1 MKVMVFDV
9 GGTEIKYSVMDEG
22 LNRTDAGSVPT
33 PQDTQEHF
41 LDTLYALYSPHRDEV
56 SGIAMALPGFVDTR
70 TGFVSNGGALLYN
83 TGTQVGQLVRERCG
97 CPVTLENDGKAA
109 ALAELQAGALQGC
122 CNAAVFII
130 GTGVGGGI
138 IANGQLGTT
147 AEAEAVI
154 AREGKKIVAAING
167 NFYNCWYDRN
177 KPLSVMENNYPR
189 IYGAIVTDG
198 KMLNSGASVAL
209 GIASDGSMKIARA
222 TIKGTLTLGRTRI
235 VAWCVNTS
243 NSDPQACYILTDELA
258 LGVDIPE
265 SSEIVIVRDGT
276 VEDVQSGCANFRTPS
291 GAVAMVLN
299 SGCYVRGMARV
310 GMRAEYGF
318 CVTDG
323 DSDMENMKN
332 IIGGT
337 GMIVEHGVSA
347 VDNNPNVTADDQDPD
362 TVSVRSFA
370 AITADGRLMLATVT
384 SSYRAIAQS
393 LVQMGVQDAMTL
405 DGGASSMLY
414 ANGRTLY
421 PAGREMASIL
431 AVLDDAGDDV
441 PAAKPAQSSV
451 SSWAQADVEQA
462 AQLGILPQSLQSS
475 YQTAITRGEF
485 CRLLSGYLAA
495 RSGVSAAE
503 FCRNRGIDPAS
514 ASFSDTAD
522 ADIRLIAATGVVT
535 GYPDGTFRPDAA
547 IARQDAAIMLKRLAG
562 LFDVQVSGSGPSFTD
577 AAQISDYAKDG
588 VSFATAIG
596 LMNGHANGSFA
607 PRAQITREQAVV
619 TVMNAWRKLG

>member
-1 MKVMVFDV
+1 MKIIQKAALLLALVLLLSTAAFAAAITTTTETI
-9 GGTEIKYSVMDEG
+9 GGAAAQVVYVTPSANTEI
-22 LNRTDAGSVPT
+22 RA
-33 PQDTQEHF
+33 
-41 LDTLYALYSPHRDEV
+41 
-56 SGIAMALPGFVDTR
+56 
-70 TGFVSNGGALLYN
+70 
-83 TGTQVGQLVRERCG
+83 
-97 CPVTLENDGKAA
+97 
-109 ALAELQAGALQGC
+109 
-122 CNAAVFII
+122 
-130 GTGVGGGI
+130 I

-310 GMRAEYGF
+310 GMRVEYGF

-393 LVQMGVQDAMTL
+393 LVQMGVRDAMTL

-414 ANGRTLY
+414 ANGKTLY

-451 SSWAQADVEQA
+451 SSWAQ
-462 AQLGILPQSLQSS
+462 
-475 YQTAITRGEF
+475 
-485 CRLLSGYLAA
+485 
-495 RSGVSAAE
+495 
-503 FCRNRGIDPAS
+503 
-514 ASFSDTAD
+514 AD

-562 LFDVQVSGSGPSFTD
+562 LFDVQAAGSGQTFTD

>member
-1 MKVMVFDV
+1 MKIIQKAALLLALVLLLSTAAFAAAITTTTETI
-9 GGTEIKYSVMDEG
+9 GGAAAQVVYVTPSANTEI
-22 LNRTDAGSVPT
+22 RA
-33 PQDTQEHF
+33 
-41 LDTLYALYSPHRDEV
+41 
-56 SGIAMALPGFVDTR
+56 
-70 TGFVSNGGALLYN
+70 
-83 TGTQVGQLVRERCG
+83 
-97 CPVTLENDGKAA
+97 
-109 ALAELQAGALQGC
+109 
-122 CNAAVFII
+122 
-130 GTGVGGGI
+130 I

-310 GMRAEYGF
+310 GMHAEYGF

-441 PAAKPAQSSV
+441 PAAKPAQSSA

-462 AQLGILPQSLQSS
+462 AQLGILPQSLQSG

-562 LFDVQVSGSGPSFTD
+562 LFDVQAAGSGQTFTD

>member
-1 MKVMVFDV
+1 MKM
-9 GGTEIKYSVMDEG
+9 IRK
-22 LNRTDAGSVPT
+22 A
-33 PQDTQEHF
+33 
-41 LDTLYALYSPHRDEV
+41 
-56 SGIAMALPGFVDTR
+56 
-70 TGFVSNGGALLYN
+70 ALLLALVLLL
-83 TGTQVGQLVRERCG
+83 GT
-97 CPVTLENDGKAA
+97 A
-109 ALAELQAGALQGC
+109 ALAAGVTTTTETIGG
-122 CNAAVFII
+122 AAAQVVYVTPGENTEIRA
-130 GTGVGGGI
+130 V

-147 AEAEAVI
+147 AKAEAVI
-154 AREGKKIVAAING
+154 AGEGKRIVAAVNG

-209 GIASDGSMKIARA
+209 GIAADGSMKIARA
-222 TIKGTLTLGRTRI
+222 TIKGTMTLGRQKL
-235 VAWCVNTS
+235 VAWCVNAS
-243 NSDPQACYILTDELA
+243 NSDAQACYILTDELA

-265 SSEIVIVRDGT
+265 SSEIVIVRDGK
-276 VEDVQSGCANFRTPS
+276 VESVQSGCADFRTPA
-291 GAVAMVLN
+291 GTVAMVLN
-299 SGCYVRGMARV
+299 SGCYARGSARV
-310 GMRAEYGF
+310 GSRAEYGF

-323 DSDMENMKN
+323 DRDMENMKN

-337 GMIVEHGVSA
+337 GMIVENGVSA

-362 TVSVRSFA
+362 SVSVRSFA

-414 ANGRTLY
+414 ANGKTLY

-431 AVLDDAGDDV
+431 AVLDSADDLA
-441 PAAKPAQSSV
+441 PAAQPAGEGV
-451 SSWAQADVEQA
+451 SSWAKADVEQA
-462 AQLGILPQSLQSS
+462 AQLGILPQSLQSA
-475 YQTAITRGEF
+475 YQTPITRGEF

-495 RSGVSAAE
+495 RSGSSAAE
-503 FCRNRGIDPAS
+503 FCKSRGIDPAS
-514 ASFSDTAD
+514 VSFSDTAD
-522 ADIRLIAATGVVT
+522 TDIRLIAAAGVVT

-562 LFDVQVSGSGPSFTD
+562 LFDVQAAGSGQSFTD

-588 VSFATAIG
+588 VSFATALG
-596 LMNGHANGSFA
+596 LMNGHVNGSFA
-607 PRAQITREQAVV
+607 PRAQITREQAVI

>member
-1 MKVMVFDV
+1 
-9 GGTEIKYSVMDEG
+9 
-22 LNRTDAGSVPT
+22 
-33 PQDTQEHF
+33 
-41 LDTLYALYSPHRDEV
+41 
-56 SGIAMALPGFVDTR
+56 
-70 TGFVSNGGALLYN
+70 
-83 TGTQVGQLVRERCG
+83 
-97 CPVTLENDGKAA
+97 
-109 ALAELQAGALQGC
+109 
-122 CNAAVFII
+122 
-130 GTGVGGGI
+130 
-138 IANGQLGTT
+138 
-147 AEAEAVI
+147 
-154 AREGKKIVAAING
+154 
-167 NFYNCWYDRN
+167 
-177 KPLSVMENNYPR
+177 MENNYPR

-276 VEDVQSGCANFRTPS
+276 VEDVQSGCANFHTPS

-431 AVLDDAGDDV
+431 AVLDDAGETA
-441 PAAKPAQSSV
+441 PAAKPAGSSA

-495 RSGVSAAE
+495 RSGMNAAE

-562 LFDVQVSGSGPSFTD
+562 LFDVQAAGSGQTFTD

>member
-1 MKVMVFDV
+1 MKIIQKAALLLALVLLLSTAAFAAAITTTTETI
-9 GGTEIKYSVMDEG
+9 GGAAAQVVYVTPSANTEI
-22 LNRTDAGSVPT
+22 RA
-33 PQDTQEHF
+33 
-41 LDTLYALYSPHRDEV
+41 
-56 SGIAMALPGFVDTR
+56 
-70 TGFVSNGGALLYN
+70 
-83 TGTQVGQLVRERCG
+83 
-97 CPVTLENDGKAA
+97 
-109 ALAELQAGALQGC
+109 
-122 CNAAVFII
+122 
-130 GTGVGGGI
+130 I

-318 CVTDG
+318 CVTDS

-405 DGGASSMLY
+405 TAARHPCCTQTAEHSIPRAAKWQAFWPFWTMQATMYPPQSPRRAAPHPGRRLMWSRQRSSAFCRSPCRAATRPRSRAASS
-414 ANGRTLY
+414 ANCSPVISR
-421 PAGREMASIL
+421 PE
-431 AVLDDAGDDV
+431 AV
-441 PAAKPAQSSV
+441 
-451 SSWAQADVEQA
+451 
-462 AQLGILPQSLQSS
+462 
-475 YQTAITRGEF
+475 
-485 CRLLSGYLAA
+485 
-495 RSGVSAAE
+495 
-503 FCRNRGIDPAS
+503 
-514 ASFSDTAD
+514 
-522 ADIRLIAATGVVT
+522 
-535 GYPDGTFRPDAA
+535 
-547 IARQDAAIMLKRLAG
+547 
-562 LFDVQVSGSGPSFTD
+562 
-577 AAQISDYAKDG
+577 
-588 VSFATAIG
+588 
-596 LMNGHANGSFA
+596 
-607 PRAQITREQAVV
+607 
-619 TVMNAWRKLG
+619 

>member
-1 MKVMVFDV
+1 MK
-9 GGTEIKYSVMDEG
+9 IIRK
-22 LNRTDAGSVPT
+22 A
-33 PQDTQEHF
+33 
-41 LDTLYALYSPHRDEV
+41 
-56 SGIAMALPGFVDTR
+56 
-70 TGFVSNGGALLYN
+70 ALLLA
-83 TGTQVGQLVRERCG
+83 LVLLLS
-97 CPVTLENDGKAA
+97 TA
-109 ALAELQAGALQGC
+109 ALAASVTTASETIGGA
-122 CNAAVFII
+122 AAQVVYVTPGANTEIRA
-130 GTGVGGGI
+130 V

-147 AEAEAVI
+147 AKAESVI
-154 AREGKKIVAAING
+154 AGEGKRIVAAVNG

-177 KPLSVMENNYPR
+177 KPQSVMENNYPR

-209 GIASDGSMKIARA
+209 GIAADGSMKIARA
-222 TIKGTLTLGRTRI
+222 TIKGTMTFGGQKL

-258 LGVDIPE
+258 LGVDIPA
-265 SSEIVIVRDGT
+265 SSEIVIVRDGK
-276 VEDVQSGCANFRTPS
+276 VESVQSGSMGFRTPA
-291 GAVAMVLN
+291 GTVAMVLN
-299 SGCYVRGMARV
+299 SGCYACGSART

-323 DSDMENMKN
+323 DRDMENMKN

-337 GMIVEHGVSA
+337 GMIVENGVSA

-362 TVSVRSFA
+362 TVGVRSFA
-370 AITADGRLMLATVT
+370 AITADGRRMLAPGT
-384 SSYRAIAQS
+384 SSNRAIAQS

-414 ANGRTLY
+414 ANGKTLY

-431 AVLDDAGDDV
+431 AVLDDAGDAA
-441 PAAKPAQSSV
+441 PAAQPAGGSV

-462 AQLGILPQSLQSS
+462 AQLGILPQSLQSA

-503 FCRNRGIDPAS
+503 FCENRGIDPAS
-514 ASFSDTAD
+514 VSFSDTAD
-522 ADIRLIAATGVVT
+522 ADVRLIAATGVVT
-535 GYPDGTFRPDAA
+535 GYPDGTFRTDAA

-562 LFDVQVSGSGPSFTD
+562 LFDVQAAGNGQSFTD

-607 PRAQITREQAVV
+607 PRAQITREQAVI

>member
-1 MKVMVFDV
+1 MK
-9 GGTEIKYSVMDEG
+9 IIRK
-22 LNRTDAGSVPT
+22 A
-33 PQDTQEHF
+33 
-41 LDTLYALYSPHRDEV
+41 
-56 SGIAMALPGFVDTR
+56 
-70 TGFVSNGGALLYN
+70 ALLLA
-83 TGTQVGQLVRERCG
+83 LVLLLS
-97 CPVTLENDGKAA
+97 TA
-109 ALAELQAGALQGC
+109 ALAASVTTASETIGGA
-122 CNAAVFII
+122 AAQVVYVTPGANTEIRA
-130 GTGVGGGI
+130 V

-147 AEAEAVI
+147 AKAESVI
-154 AREGKKIVAAING
+154 AGEGKRIVAAVNG

-209 GIASDGSMKIARA
+209 SIAADGSMKIARA
-222 TIKGTLTLGRTRI
+222 TIKGTMTFGGQKL

-258 LGVDIPE
+258 LGVDIPA
-265 SSEIVIVRDGT
+265 SSEIVIVRDGK
-276 VEDVQSGCANFRTPS
+276 VESVQSGSMGFRTPA
-291 GAVAMVLN
+291 GTVAMVLN
-299 SGCYVRGMARV
+299 SGCYACGSART

-323 DSDMENMKN
+323 DRDMENMKN

-337 GMIVEHGVSA
+337 GMIVENGVSA
-347 VDNNPNVTADDQDPD
+347 VDNNPTVTADDQDPD
-362 TVSVRSFA
+362 LVSVRSFA
-370 AITADGRLMLATVT
+370 AITADGRLMLATVK

-414 ANGRTLY
+414 ANGKTLY
-421 PAGREMASIL
+421 AAGREMASIL
-431 AVLDDAGDDV
+431 AVLDDAE
-441 PAAKPAQSSV
+441 AASNGNSV
-451 SSWAQADVEQA
+451 SSWAQADVDQA
-462 AQLGILPQSLQSS
+462 VQLSILPRSLQSG

-495 RSGVSAAE
+495 RSGVSTTE
-503 FCRNRGIDPAS
+503 FCKKRGIDMAS
-514 ASFSDTAD
+514 VSFSDTSD
-522 ADIRLIAATGVVT
+522 EDIRLIAATGIVL

-562 LFDVQVSGSGPSFTD
+562 LFDVQSAENGQSFTD

-588 VSFATAIG
+588 VSFAAAIG

-619 TVMNAWRKLG
+619 TIMNAWRKLGG

>member
-1 MKVMVFDV
+1 MKL
-9 GGTEIKYSVMDEG
+9 IRK
-22 LNRTDAGSVPT
+22 A
-33 PQDTQEHF
+33 
-41 LDTLYALYSPHRDEV
+41 
-56 SGIAMALPGFVDTR
+56 
-70 TGFVSNGGALLYN
+70 ALLLAFALLL
-83 TGTQVGQLVRERCG
+83 GT
-97 CPVTLENDGKAA
+97 A
-109 ALAELQAGALQGC
+109 ALAANVTTATETIGGA
-122 CNAAVFII
+122 AAQVVYVTPGENTEIRA
-130 GTGVGGGI
+130 I

-154 AREGKKIVAAING
+154 AGEGKKIVAAING
-167 NFYNCWYDRN
+167 NFYNCWYDRS

-189 IYGAIVTDG
+189 IYGAIITDG

-222 TIKGTLTLGRTRI
+222 TIKGTMTLDGTRI
-235 VAWCVNTS
+235 VAWCVNTA
-243 NSDPQACYILTDELA
+243 NSDSNACYILTEELA

-265 SSEIVIVRDGT
+265 SSEIVIVRNGM
-276 VEDVQSGCANFRTPS
+276 VEDVQSGCADFRTPS
-291 GAVAMVLN
+291 GTVALVLN
-299 SGCYVRGMARV
+299 SSCYARGKARA

-337 GMIVEHGVSA
+337 GMIVENGMSA
-347 VDNNPNVTADDQDPD
+347 VDNNPDVTADDQDPD

-370 AITADGRLMLATVT
+370 AITADGRLMLATIT

-414 ANGRTLY
+414 ADGRTLY

-431 AVLDDAGDDV
+431 AVLDDADSSA
-441 PAAKPAQSSV
+441 PASQPVQSGV
-451 SSWAQADVEQA
+451 SSWAQSDVEQA
-462 AQLGILPQSLQSS
+462 AQLGILPQTLQGR

-495 RSGVSAAE
+495 RSGMSAAE
-503 FCRNRGIDPAS
+503 LCESRGIDPAS
-514 ASFSDTAD
+514 VSFSDTGD

-535 GYPDGTFRPDAA
+535 GYPDGTFRPDAD
-547 IARQDAAIMLKRLAG
+547 IARQDAAIMLKRLAE
-562 LFDVQVSGSGPSFTD
+562 LFDVQAAGSGPSFTD
-577 AAQISDYAKDG
+577 AAQISGYARDG

-607 PRAQITREQAVV
+607 PRAEITREQAVV
-619 TVMNAWRKLG
+619 TVMNAWRRLG

>member
-1 MKVMVFDV
+1 MKIIQKAALLLALVLLLSTAAFAAAITTTTETI
-9 GGTEIKYSVMDEG
+9 GGAAAQVVYVTPSANTEI
-22 LNRTDAGSVPT
+22 RA
-33 PQDTQEHF
+33 
-41 LDTLYALYSPHRDEV
+41 
-56 SGIAMALPGFVDTR
+56 
-70 TGFVSNGGALLYN
+70 
-83 TGTQVGQLVRERCG
+83 
-97 CPVTLENDGKAA
+97 
-109 ALAELQAGALQGC
+109 
-122 CNAAVFII
+122 
-130 GTGVGGGI
+130 I

-414 ANGRTLY
+414 AKRQNTLSRGPRNGKHSGRSGRCRRRCTRRKARAEQRLFLG
-421 PAGREMASIL
+421 AGRRG
-431 AVLDDAGDDV
+431 AG
-441 PAAKPAQSSV
+441 S
-451 SSWAQADVEQA
+451 
-462 AQLGILPQSLQSS
+462 
-475 YQTAITRGEF
+475 
-485 CRLLSGYLAA
+485 AA
-495 RSGVSAAE
+495 RHSAAV
-503 FCRNRGIDPAS
+503 FAKQLPDRNHARRVLPSALRIPRGQK
-514 ASFSDTAD
+514 
-522 ADIRLIAATGVVT
+522 RCERGGVL
-535 GYPDGTFRPDAA
+535 PEP
-547 IARQDAAIMLKRLAG
+547 
-562 LFDVQVSGSGPSFTD
+562 
-577 AAQISDYAKDG
+577 
-588 VSFATAIG
+588 
-596 LMNGHANGSFA
+596 GH
-607 PRAQITREQAVV
+607 
-619 TVMNAWRKLG
+619 

>member
-1 MKVMVFDV
+1 MKIIQKAALLLALVLLLSTAAFAATVTTAAETI
-9 GGTEIKYSVMDEG
+9 GGAAAQVVYVTPSANTEI
-22 LNRTDAGSVPT
+22 RA
-33 PQDTQEHF
+33 
-41 LDTLYALYSPHRDEV
+41 
-56 SGIAMALPGFVDTR
+56 
-70 TGFVSNGGALLYN
+70 
-83 TGTQVGQLVRERCG
+83 
-97 CPVTLENDGKAA
+97 
-109 ALAELQAGALQGC
+109 
-122 CNAAVFII
+122 
-130 GTGVGGGI
+130 I

-370 AITADGRLMLATVT
+370 AITADGRLMLAGTT
-384 SSYRAIAQS
+384 YPTDRGWEAQRLGFAAVCENS
-393 LVQMGVQDAMTL
+393 L
-405 DGGASSMLY
+405 
-414 ANGRTLY
+414 
-421 PAGREMASIL
+421 
-431 AVLDDAGDDV
+431 
-441 PAAKPAQSSV
+441 
-451 SSWAQADVEQA
+451 
-462 AQLGILPQSLQSS
+462 
-475 YQTAITRGEF
+475 
-485 CRLLSGYLAA
+485 
-495 RSGVSAAE
+495 
-503 FCRNRGIDPAS
+503 
-514 ASFSDTAD
+514 
-522 ADIRLIAATGVVT
+522 
-535 GYPDGTFRPDAA
+535 
-547 IARQDAAIMLKRLAG
+547 
-562 LFDVQVSGSGPSFTD
+562 
-577 AAQISDYAKDG
+577 DG
-588 VSFATAIG
+588 VSDRDFCVELMSACALIMMHLSRLSEELILWSSWEFQFIELDNSFTTGSSIMPQKKNPDMAELCRGKTGRVYGDLIALLTTLKGLPLAYNKDMQEDKEAVFDCVDTTKLCLQIMAPMLSSLRAKPEVMLLAAQKGFINATDLADYLTKKG
-596 LMNGHANGSFA
+596 ENLW
-607 PRAQITREQAVV
+607 QYVLE
-619 TVMNAWRKLG
+619 